1 MSVFGLHRFLVYG
14 IRPFELVGV
23 LQLNTHKDPASVF
36 VAIQTLLCYPLGMS
50 AAFCGWGRAS
60 CVLSLRNDD
69 VSVNDSSMVVLVA
82 LEEVRGS
89 LNDVIDAG
97 LKLTAMNLAFDS
109 RGIRSVFSVLDVSP
123 RVCWFHVLQALELDV
138 MFGDTSALS
147 TQSGCPPVAVRAI
160 LVGLLCE
167 RLPERI
173 PGVSVVDSPWL
184 RWPAPVCSPADR
196 ICEMIPRRPFSTVS
210 QVEVAHR
217 AGLGTVIGEVNCDA
231 TAVDAPVSATL
242 YYSQSVALVA
252 FAGTR
257 PS

>member
-36 VAIQTLLCYPLGMS
+36 VAVQTLLCYPLGMS
-50 AAFCGWGRAS
+50 ATFCGWGRAS

-82 LEEVRGS
+82 LEEVVDS
-89 LNDVIDAG
+89 LKDVIDAG
-97 LKLTAMNLAFDS
+97 LRLTAMNLAYDG

-138 MFGDTSALS
+138 MFGDTAALS
-147 TQSGCPPVAVRAI
+147 IQSGTPPEVVKAI
-160 LVGLLCE
+160 LVGMLCE
-167 RLPERI
+167 RLPDRI

-184 RWPAPVCSPADR
+184 RWPTPVCGPAV
-196 ICEMIPRRPFSTVS
+196 RPFTTISL
-210 QVEVAHR
+210 VEVAKKVVT
-217 AGLGTVIGEVNCDA
+217 GTAIQNVSCEA
-231 TAVDAPVSATL
+231 TDVDASVSATL
-242 YYSQSVALVA
+242 YYSQSVALGA
-252 FAGTR
+252 FSCTR